1 MTDASGTRSIRTAV
15 VFAMFLFFVVSAEAA
30 PVPHQK
36 GSFTAVFEQYSPLSD
51 AKSISNRMVVN
62 VEQDSNK
69 EHRYDIAQE
78 SFEVYVPD
86 CYDSNTPFG
95 LIVWISAGAS
105 GGIEP
110 CNIKPLMDKHKLV
123 WVGANN
129 SGNKERTY
137 ERRIP
142 LALDA
147 AYNMQKLY
155 NIDPNRVYVAGISGG
170 GRVASVTAIH
180 HSDVYNGGIFVIG
193 ANYWENMR
201 VPDQNGIWRACAPR
215 PRPGNL
221 LRAKKFGR
229 YVLLTGDTDDN
240 RLEMHTYY
248 EQGFSKCLDHVLYI
262 QVPGMGHKMPPAEEF
277 EKALEYV
284 DKPLSQKAKQ
294 VRTTKKKR

>member
-1 MTDASGTRSIRTAV
+1 MTDTLGIRPIRAAV
-15 VFAMFLFFVVSAEAA
+15 PFAMFLFFVASAEAA
-30 PVPHQK
+30 SEPHQK

-51 AKSISNRMVVN
+51 AESIFNRMRVRPKHGLDKKH
-62 VEQDSNK
+62 Q
-69 EHRYDIAQE
+69 YDIAQE

-95 LIVWISAGAS
+95 LIVWISAGTS

-110 CNIKPLMDKHKLV
+110 CNVKPLIDKHKLV

-170 GRVASVTAIH
+170 GRVASVAAIH
-180 HSDVYNGGIFVIG
+180 YSDVYNGGIFIIG
-193 ANYWENMR
+193 ANYWENMP
-201 VPDQNGIWRACAPR
+201 VPDTNSYFRVGAPR

-262 QVPGMGHKMPPAEEF
+262 QVPGMGHTMPPAEEL
-277 EKALEYV
+277 EKALKYV

-294 VRTTKKKR
+294 VQTTKNKR